1 MRSVQVGK
9 LQPLGVGDVLV
20 RLIARS
26 MVGIRSS
33 NAFIGMA
40 TKAFHFRRAGGGIYG
55 AAFITFPILYQ
66 MYFGDT
72 SYAEAQSALPQRT
85 RAAIHDV

>member
-1 MRSVQVGK
+1 
-9 LQPLGVGDVLV
+9 
-20 RLIARS
+20 
-26 MVGIRSS
+26 
-33 NAFIGMA
+33 MA

-72 SYAEAQSALPQRT
+72 SHAEAQSALPQKT
-85 RAAIHDV
+85 RGSIHDV